1 MGIEISVTLHI
12 KTKFFFQ
19 NGARLSAIAQKWNVL
34 PQSLLI
40 CWWIKLDVEY
50 SRSNRGEDRYN
61 VKP

>member
-1 MGIEISVTLHI
+1 MSIEISVTLHI

-34 PQSLLI
+34 PQSFLV

-50 SRSNRGEDRYN
+50 SRLNRGEDRYS